1 MNDMTAVIIPKSD
14 QISADDLIAG
24 PLTIT
29 IEKVTVRP
37 GTEQPVTINYDGDGG
52 RPFKP
57 CKSMAR
63 VMVAGWGPDAN
74 AYVGRALT
82 LYRDPS
88 VKWGG
93 MEVGGIR
100 ISHMTDLPKRMT
112 MALTQTKGSKKLFTV
127 EPMAKAAPAKVEAKP
142 APDAAVDYARGLV
155 ARIRGAATAADLE
168 AIIAA
173 PDVKEKRAT
182 LADERPKLAERI
194 NAAVS
199 EVLEGFDALPM
210 REPGEEG

>member
-1 MNDMTAVIIPKSD
+1 MNDMSAVIIPKSD

-74 AYVGRALT
+74 AYVGRSMT

-127 EPMAKAAPAKVEAKP
+127 EPMAKAAPVETKP
-142 APDAAVDYARGLV
+142 ATDPALDDARALV
-155 ARIRGAATAADLE
+155 ARIRGTETMADLAAITAE
-168 AIIAA
+168 A
-173 PDVKEKRAT
+173 DVIERRAT
-182 LADERPKLAERI
+182 LKDERPKLAERI

-199 EVLEGFDALPM
+199 EMLEKFEAPPM